1 MIRIN
6 LLPHREHKRRE
17 RRKQFYVGSAL
28 MILLGLAIGYLG
40 HTYMAQNIER
50 QEGRNNYFKAEIKKL
65 DEEIAEIRN
74 LRSQIEA
81 LLARKQVIESLQGN
95 RAETVH
101 MFNELAR
108 RMPEGVHLNTIKQTG
123 SRVLLTGYA
132 QSNARV
138 SHLMRSLEESPYL
151 AQPGLIEA
159 RATTANNRRLSQF
172 SLNISLVRPA
182 ADESKGKG
190 EAQ

>member
-17 RRKQFYVGSAL
+17 RRKQFYVGSGL

-74 LRSQIEA
+74 LRAQIEA

-108 RMPEGVHLNTIKQTG
+108 RMPEGVHLNTVKQTG

-151 AQPGLIEA
+151 AQPGLVEV
-159 RATTANNRRLSQF
+159 RAATANNRRLSQF

-182 ADESKGKG
+182 ADESKG

>member
-1 MIRIN
+1 
-6 LLPHREHKRRE
+6 
-17 RRKQFYVGSAL
+17 A
-28 MILLGLAIGYLG
+28 
-40 HTYMAQNIER
+40 
-50 QEGRNNYFKAEIKKL
+50 
-65 DEEIAEIRN
+65 
-74 LRSQIEA
+74 QIEA

-108 RMPEGVHLNTIKQTG
+108 RMPEGVHLNTVKQTG

-151 AQPGLIEA
+151 AQPGLVEV
-159 RATTANNRRLSQF
+159 RAATANNRRLSQF

-182 ADESKGKG
+182 ADESKG